1 MDAPASL
8 DKGGLRLYSRP
19 PMPRVIPTA
28 RALLCA
34 AALAVTG
41 LVFGSAAACDHRGVT
56 TFHNVRLGMTPVD
69 VRDRFDGPAGTWK
82 NTPGEEMLL
91 DYSPASGAVPKVRF
105 EFHNGMLVAV
115 RATLDGSDPVA
126 RGAPREVTPGSV
138 ASRETQGAN
147 VTFVWL
153 SRDCPTHKEEAARLA
168 AGH

>member
-1 MDAPASL
+1 MDVPASL
-8 DKGGLRLYSRP
+8 DKGSLRLYSRP

-56 TFHNVRLGMTPVD
+56 SFHNVRLGMTPVD

-91 DYSPASGAVPKVRF
+91 DYSPASGGVPKVRF

-115 RATLDGSDPVA
+115 RATLDGSDPMA

-168 AGH
+168 AGN